1 MDKWFTAVVL
11 SVLTLSFSVTAYAQ
25 EIDLSTLL
33 EHHQAPVFLQSSG
46 QTYLLG
52 VAVEQ
57 RDGKPPLSGKR
68 IAGEILAGALFVV
81 PAAYSL
87 HLVEEERVED
97 DRVAT
102 LLLLLGFAGLN
113 FGPAAGVSLV
123 GNIGD
128 ETGSY
133 LSAFEGACCGCLA
146 ILPLFLLA
154 IKTVAGPVADA
165 LELDENDVESCI
177 MGVCVTLPSIGATIA
192 FNRTRRYKTSAE
204 PETALLNLND
214 GKMSLAVPRIYLRP
228 DSSGRGNLS
237 QSVDLLRVRF

>member
-1 MDKWFTAVVL
+1 MGRRCIAGVL
-11 SVLTLSFSVTAYAQ
+11 VALTFGFAITGYAE

-68 IAGEILAGALFVV
+68 IAGEILAGVVFVV
-81 PAAYSL
+81 PAAYSFYL
-87 HLVEEERVED
+87 AGEES
-97 DRVAT
+97 A
-102 LLLLLGFAGLN
+102 LLWLLGFACLN

-177 MGVCVTLPSIGATIA
+177 MGVCVTLPSIGATIG

>member
-1 MDKWFTAVVL
+1 MDRRCIAGVL
-11 SVLTLSFSVTAYAQ
+11 VALTSGFAITGYAE

-33 EHHQAPVFLQSSG
+33 EHHQAPVFLQSSE
-46 QTYLLG
+46 QTYQFG
-52 VAVEQ
+52 VAGEQ

-68 IAGEILAGALFVV
+68 IAGEILAGLVV
-81 PAAYSL
+81 TVPSAYIFGL
-87 HLVEEERVED
+87 AEEGEVED

-133 LSAFEGACCGCLA
+133 LSALKGAFGGCLA
-146 ILPLFLLA
+146 IIPLALLA

-165 LELDENDVESCI
+165 LELDENDVESWI
-177 MGVCVTLPSIGATIA
+177 MGVCVTLPLG
-192 FNRTRRYKTSAE
+192 
-204 PETALLNLND
+204 
-214 GKMSLAVPRIYLRP
+214 
-228 DSSGRGNLS
+228 
-237 QSVDLLRVRF
+237 